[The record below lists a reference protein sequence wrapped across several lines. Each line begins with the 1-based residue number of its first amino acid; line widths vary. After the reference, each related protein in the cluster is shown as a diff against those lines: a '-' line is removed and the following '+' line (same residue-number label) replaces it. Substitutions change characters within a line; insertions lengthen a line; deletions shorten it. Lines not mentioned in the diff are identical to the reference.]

1 MPRESRAQRAER
13 IRHENETRWNQFRE
27 EYPERLAE
35 LIWSFGV
42 EFNDGISS
50 APLTVQRFQDQEGTW
65 YRFSSRRK
73 QWILPSNLDRAIKK
87 FEQEKEINPAL
98 IKNFDLVCQESLFYR
113 ELAQEEVRKH
123 KLRQTAI
130 EKLTAEE
137 RLLLGIE

>member
-1 MPRESRAQRAER
+1 MPRESRTQRAER

-50 APLTVQRFQDQEGTW
+50 APLTVQRFQDQEGIW
-65 YRFSSRRK
+65 YRFSSGRK
-73 QWILPSNLDRAIKK
+73 QWILPSNLDRATKK
-87 FEQEKEINPAL
+87 FEQEHEVDPTL
-98 IKNFDLVCQESLFYR
+98 IKRFDMACQESLFYR
-113 ELAQEEVRKH
+113 ELAQEAVRKH
-123 KLRQTAI
+123 KLRQLAI

-137 RLLLGIE
+137 RQLLGIK